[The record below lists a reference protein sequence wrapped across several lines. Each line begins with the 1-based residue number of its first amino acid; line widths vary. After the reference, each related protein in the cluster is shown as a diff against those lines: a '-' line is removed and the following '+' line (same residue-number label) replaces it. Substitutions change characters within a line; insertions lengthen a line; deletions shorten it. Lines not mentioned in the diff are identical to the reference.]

1 MFKNISVEK
10 VRKITFIVCVL
21 IGVDVLCEIMSFSD
35 KFFSLE
41 TFLGA
46 FIGLGLI
53 AFFCMIAELAII
65 PKIEAISYVQ
75 SLLSKDEYRRVNL
88 KLEDNEVIEPIELSV
103 EECTISYYAKIKSD
117 KEVEISIRKNE
128 KEISNKIIDVIHFKR
143 FFTD

>member
-10 VRKITFIVCVL
+10 VRKITFVVCVL
-21 IGVDVLCEIMSFSD
+21 IGVDVCLKIMSNN

-53 AFFCMIAELAII
+53 AFSCMISELVII
-65 PKIEAISYVQ
+65 SKIEAVSYVQ
-75 SLLSKDEYRRVNL
+75 NLLSKDEYRKVNL
-88 KLEDNEVIEPIELSV
+88 NLENNEAIEFLEISV
-103 EECTISYYAKIKSD
+103 EEGTISYYAKIKSY
-117 KEVEISIRKNE
+117 KEVEISIRKDE

>member
-21 IGVDVLCEIMSFSD
+21 IGVEVCCKIMSSN

-53 AFFCMIAELAII
+53 GFLCMIAELVII
-65 PKIEAISYVQ
+65 SKKQAISYVQ
-75 SLLSKDEYRRVNL
+75 SLLSKDEYRKVNL
-88 KLEDNEVIEPIELSV
+88 NLENNEAIEFIEISV
-103 EECTISYYAKIKSD
+103 EEGTISYYAKIKSY
-117 KEVEISIRKNE
+117 KEVEISIRKDE
-128 KEISNKIIDVIHFKR
+128 KEISNKVIDVIHFKR

>member
-21 IGVDVLCEIMSFSD
+21 IGVEVCYRIMSFSD

-53 AFFCMIAELAII
+53 AFLCMISELVII
-65 PKIEAISYVQ
+65 SKIEAISYVQ
-75 SLLSKDEYRRVNL
+75 SLLSKDEYRKVNL
-88 KLEDNEVIEPIELSV
+88 KLEDNKTIELIEFSV
-103 EECTISYYAKIKSD
+103 EESAISYYAKIKSY
-117 KEVEISIRKNE
+117 KEVEISIRKDE

>member
-10 VRKITFIVCVL
+10 VRKITFVVCVL
-21 IGVDVLCEIMSFSD
+21 IGVDVCLKIMSNN

-53 AFFCMIAELAII
+53 AFSCMISELVII
-65 PKIEAISYVQ
+65 SKIEAVSYVQ
-75 SLLSKDEYRRVNL
+75 NLLSKDEYRKVNL
-88 KLEDNEVIEPIELSV
+88 NLENNEAIEFLEISV
-103 EECTISYYAKIKSD
+103 EEGTISYYAKIKSY
-117 KEVEISIRKNE
+117 KEVEISIRKDE
-128 KEISNKIIDVIHFKR
+128 KEISNKVINVIHFKR